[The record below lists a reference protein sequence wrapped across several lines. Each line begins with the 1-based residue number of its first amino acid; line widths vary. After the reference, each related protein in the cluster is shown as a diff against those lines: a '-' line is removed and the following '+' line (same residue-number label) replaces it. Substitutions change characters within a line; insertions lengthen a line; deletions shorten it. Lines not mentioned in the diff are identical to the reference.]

1 MSTETLEPA
10 EVSVAEVSV
19 AEVHGARRRARTG
32 VLLALPGTVYLVL
45 FFAIPVFSLLATSLY
60 EPIPGGDLG
69 DYQPALRFENYTD
82 ALFGAG
88 GYWRTL
94 VRSFVY
100 AMIATVAALLIAYP
114 TAYLIAVRLRGRHL
128 LQSVLLVCLVAP
140 FFTSFILRTVAWKQI
155 LADDSVVVSSL
166 KFVHLL
172 PEDSRLT
179 ATSFAV
185 VAGLTYNFLPFM
197 ALPIFASLERLDLRL
212 IEAGSDLY
220 ASAFTIFR
228 KITLPLSLPG
238 VVAGT
243 LLTFIPAT
251 GDYVNA
257 SLLGNPGTT
266 MIGQVIDARFFSVL
280 DYPTAS
286 ALSFTLMAII
296 LVIVT
301 VYVRKAGTK
310 DLL

>member
-1 MSTETLEPA
+1 MTTTTTTLEPV
-10 EVSVAEVSV
+10 EIPVVEIQ
-19 AEVHGARRRARTG
+19 ARRKRSHTG
-32 VLLALPGTVYLVL
+32 WLLALPGTLYLVL

-82 ALFGAG
+82 ALFGANQ
-88 GYWRTL
+88 YWQTL
-94 VRSFVY
+94 VRSFAY
-100 AMIATVAALLIAYP
+100 ALIATVAALLIAYP
-114 TAYLIAVRLRGRHL
+114 TAYLIAVRLRGRRL
-128 LQSVLLVCLVAP
+128 LQSILLVCIIAP
-140 FFTSFILRTVAWKQI
+140 FFTSFILRTIAWKQV
-155 LADDSVVVSSL
+155 LADDSMAVSAL

-172 PEDSRLT
+172 PQDAHLT
-179 ATSFAV
+179 ATGFAV

-197 ALPIFASLERLDLRL
+197 ALPIFASLERLDVRL
-212 IEAGSDLY
+212 IEAGADLY

-228 KITLPLSLPG
+228 NITLPLSIPG

-257 SLLGNPGTT
+257 ALLGNPNTT
-266 MIGQVIDARFFSVL
+266 MIGQVIDARFFTVL

-296 LVIVT
+296 LAIVS

>member
-1 MSTETLEPA
+1 MSDPSDRSDA
-10 EVSVAEVSV
+10 ESTA
-19 AEVHGARRRARTG
+19 ARKRSRTG
-32 VLLALPGTVYLVL
+32 WLLALPGTLYLVL
-45 FFAIPVFSLLATSLY
+45 FFAIPVFALLATSLY

-69 DYQPALRFENYTD
+69 DYRPALRFQNYTD
-82 ALFGAG
+82 ALFGENQ
-88 GYWRTL
+88 YWQTL
-94 VRSFVY
+94 VRSFAY

-114 TAYLIAVRLRGRHL
+114 TAYLIAVRLRGRRL
-128 LQSVLLVCLVAP
+128 LQSILLVCIIAP
-140 FFTSFILRTVAWKQI
+140 FFTSFILRTIAWKQV
-155 LADDSVVVSSL
+155 LADDSMAVSGL
-166 KFVHLL
+166 KFLHLL
-172 PEDSRLT
+172 PHDAHLT
-179 ATSFAV
+179 ATGFAV

-197 ALPIFASLERLDLRL
+197 ALPIFASLERLDVRL
-212 IEAGSDLY
+212 LEAGADLY
-220 ASAFTIFR
+220 ASAFTTFR
-228 KITLPLSLPG
+228 NITLPLSIPG

-257 SLLGNPGTT
+257 ALLGNPNTT
-266 MIGQVIDARFFSVL
+266 MIGQVIDARFFTVL

-296 LVIVT
+296 LVIVS